1 MGRTVAMSCV
11 VAAAW
16 LAVPLAL
23 ATTTVTV
30 VAAPVV
36 AQPTDDD
43 FIDVIEDEGIPFAN
57 SEDAIDLASAVCDY
71 VDQGQAPAQ
80 VAVEISDPA
89 GWTVEQSD
97 LFVGAATRTYCP
109 S

>member
-1 MGRTVAMSCV
+1 MSCV
-11 VAAAW
+11 IGAAW

-23 ATTTVTV
+23 ATTTVTA

-43 FIDVIEDEGIPFAN
+43 FIDVIQDEGIPFAN
-57 SEDAIDLASAVCDY
+57 GEDAIGLASAVCDY
-71 VDQGQAPAQ
+71 VDQGQGPAQ
-80 VAVEISDPA
+80 VAVEISEPA
-89 GWTVEQSD
+89 GWTVEQSGT
-97 LFVGAATRTYCP
+97 FVSAATRTYCP